1 MKIIYGIK
9 ELEISSVS
17 SSLTIGNFDGVHK
30 GHKDLIDKVKIHA
43 HDNNYLSTIITFEP
57 LPEEY
62 FDIPKFRKIMRLE
75 DKLKI
80 FKAYDVDQV
89 LCINFNKDFS
99 EMTADDF
106 IEDILINKLDTKYLI
121 IGSDFRFGHKRLGT
135 FDLLKSYEEK
145 RNIKVENINLMK
157 DDNQKISSTR
167 IRNALLDGN
176 IELANKLIGRTY
188 MISGKVTKGEQRGR
202 LLGYPTANIDIYNSY
217 PINGIFLV
225 KIMLNNGD
233 NHFGLASLG
242 NKPTFSGQ
250 LNVLEVY
257 IFDFNKDIYGTNIE
271 ISFLQKIR
279 DQVKFQNQEE
289 LVKQMDNDYAVALKL
304 LESFK

>member
-1 MKIIYGIK
+1 
-9 ELEISSVS
+9 
-17 SSLTIGNFDGVHK
+17 
-30 GHKDLIDKVKIHA
+30 
-43 HDNNYLSTIITFEP
+43 
-57 LPEEY
+57 
-62 FDIPKFRKIMRLE
+62 
-75 DKLKI
+75 
-80 FKAYDVDQV
+80 
-89 LCINFNKDFS
+89 
-99 EMTADDF
+99 
-106 IEDILINKLDTKYLI
+106 
-121 IGSDFRFGHKRLGT
+121 
-135 FDLLKSYEEK
+135 
-145 RNIKVENINLMK
+145 
-157 DDNQKISSTR
+157 
-167 IRNALLDGN
+167 
-176 IELANKLIGRTY
+176 